1 MQAMKVV
8 RIATIV
14 EGHGE
19 CEAVPVLVRRIALEV
34 DPGFVPIALP
44 PIRIPASRL
53 VKEGELER
61 AVKLAVLKVQGLGG
75 IAVIIDCDDGCP
87 AQEGPKLLSRAK
99 QVSGD
104 MPVSVILAKR
114 EYEAWFLAAASSL
127 RCKRQLSSELCPP
140 EHVESIRDAKGW
152 LSDRMPQGCRY
163 SETSDQAALTA
174 CFDMSAARRANS
186 FDKCYREVHAML
198 TRLFIRATE
207 DV

>member
-1 MQAMKVV
+1 MSAMKVV

-19 CEAVPVLVRRIALEV
+19 CEAVPVLIRRIALEV
-34 DPGFVPIALP
+34 DSGFVPIALP

-61 AVKLAVLKVQGLGG
+61 AVKLAALKVQGFGG

-87 AQEGPKLLSRAK
+87 AQEGPRLLDRAK
-99 QVSGD
+99 LVSGD

-114 EYEAWFLAAASSL
+114 EYEAWFLAAAFSL
-127 RCKRQLSSELCPP
+127 RCKRQLSPELCSP
-140 EHVESIRDAKGW
+140 ENAESIRDAKGW
-152 LSDRMPQGCRY
+152 LSERMPQGCRY

-174 CFDMSAARRANS
+174 CFDMSSARCADS
-186 FDKCYREVHAML
+186 FDKCYRELHAML
-198 TRLFIRATE
+198 SRLFIAATE
-207 DV
+207 DT